1 MTVFEAF
8 QVSLLARYVTGT
20 ALSRTRADQ
29 VNLGLM
35 CPTHSIT
42 GHTYSPC

>member
-20 ALSRTRADQ
+20 APSRTL
-29 VNLGLM
+29 NLPGL
-35 CPTHSIT
+35 IQ
-42 GHTYSPC
+42 